1 MWANLWSL
9 RGLAAE
15 ALVPGGVRVLAAVT
29 EGRNAG
35 SSK

>member
-9 RGLAAE
+9 PWAAE
-15 ALVPGGVRVLAAVT
+15 ALVPGGVCVLAAVT

>member
-9 RGLAAE
+9 PWTAE
-15 ALVPGGVRVLAAVT
+15 ALVPGGVHVLAAV
-29 EGRNAG
+29 